1 MARAKTAPTIA
12 ADIEDEGHPLFP
24 VEDGEEPPNVGWI
37 QVKRNEAGVGWVTA
51 PAKFRGHE
59 LTSEEDLHHL
69 YGGGMYELFARALT
83 AKGMMGQI
91 TARRTLS
98 LAGKSKPLSP
108 AVVEEE
114 AEGDEADASPFVPGF
129 PAPSGPGVDVGSI
142 MREMRESSQQQTN
155 NMLAMFQMLMQ
166 QQTAMMQAQGAQ
178 KGGDAA
184 RITELVIEQQKAQ
197 AEFFRAQAQ
206 EAKELAREAMRSRD
220 SAPNPAANLETTLRM
235 VDLLE
240 RRVNERAKEKSKGKE
255 DDGDDMSPLLGL
267 AAAFMQGMQ
276 SAPPP
281 LPPPQPAPPPMVAAP
296 PPPPRPAAAPTNEA
310 PPSAASVAAP
320 PPTPRDARS
329 ENGAGAHV
337 IDAEALADVERADV
351 N

>member
-1 MARAKTAPTIA
+1 MPRGKAAPMAAL
-12 ADIEDEGHPLFP
+12 DVDDEGHPLFP
-24 VEDGEEPPNVGWI
+24 VEDGEEAPNVGWI

-98 LAGKSKPLSP
+98 LAGKPKPLSP
-108 AVVEEE
+108 APAEDE
-114 AEGDEADASPFVPGF
+114 ADGEGDEAPTAFMQPFQA
-129 PAPSGPGVDVGSI
+129 PAGPGVDVSGI
-142 MREMRESSQQQTN
+142 MREMREGAAQQTN

-166 QQTAMMQAQGAQ
+166 QQTAMMQAQSAS

-206 EAKELAREAMRSRD
+206 EAKELAREAMRSRE

-240 RRVNERAKEKSKGKE
+240 RRVNERAKEKSNKKD

-276 SAPPP
+276 NAPPP
-281 LPPPQPAPPPMVAAP
+281 LPPPQPMLAPVAPPPQPPRPAPSPPTQAPAPSAAGVAAP
-296 PPPPRPAAAPTNEA
+296 PP
-310 PPSAASVAAP
+310 SAREVVDASVF
-320 PPTPRDARS
+320 
-329 ENGAGAHV
+329 
-337 IDAEALADVERADV
+337 EADDMSDVEQASI